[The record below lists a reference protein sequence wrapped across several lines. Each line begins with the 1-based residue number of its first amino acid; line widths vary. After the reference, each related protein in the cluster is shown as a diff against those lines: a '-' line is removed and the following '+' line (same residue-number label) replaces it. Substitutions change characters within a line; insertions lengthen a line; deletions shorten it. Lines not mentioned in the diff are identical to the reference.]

1 MIISGGRRRGRLM
14 NMRVGV
20 VDCLGVVRRVVRR
33 VVLMAGRI
41 LVVLE
46 LAVHKL
52 ALGFADRSRVD
63 TVDSPYWEHLH

>member
-20 VDCLGVVRRVVRR
+20 VDCLGVVRRVV
-33 VVLMAGRI
+33 LMAGRI

-52 ALGFADRSRVD
+52 VLGLVDRSQVD
-63 TVDSPYWEHLH
+63 TADSLH

>member
-20 VDCLGVVRRVVRR
+20 VDCLGVVRRVV
-33 VVLMAGRI
+33 LMAGRI

-52 ALGFADRSRVD
+52 VLEFADRSQVD

>member
-1 MIISGGRRRGRLM
+1 M

-20 VDCLGVVRRVVRR
+20 VDCLGVVRRA
-33 VVLMAGRI
+33 VLMAGRI

-63 TVDSPYWEHLH
+63 TAHSPYWEHLLH